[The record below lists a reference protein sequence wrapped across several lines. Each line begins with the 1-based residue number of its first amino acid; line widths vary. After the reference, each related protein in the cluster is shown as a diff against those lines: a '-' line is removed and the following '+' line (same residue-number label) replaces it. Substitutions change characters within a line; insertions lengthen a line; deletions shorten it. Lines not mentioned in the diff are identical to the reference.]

1 MERRIAAILAA
12 GAVGDSR
19 LLMEEDEAGCADSLN
34 DYAENR
40 WIELENPLANLPVW
54 VRRRI
59 VLWVDH
65 DSFY

>member
-1 MERRIAAILAA
+1 MERRLAAILAA
-12 GAVGDSR
+12 DAVGYSR
-19 LLMEEDEAGCADSLN
+19 LMEEDEAGCADSLN

-40 WIELENPLANLPVW
+40 WIELENPLANLPVC

-59 VLWVDH
+59 VLWADH